1 MNKADKASNRTMR
14 RLSVNK
20 SVSVNISDNLI
31 ARQISAQTTFEVP
44 SYNNRITLMA
54 LNLDVGFCDRSQ
66 DEKNINGRHF
76 VFHNQHTCSRVLD
89 VDTKPLTES
98 DLKDNKNRLSE
109 FDPLLRWG
117 ARVMHW

>member
-54 LNLDVGFCDRSQ
+54 LNLDVGYC
-66 DEKNINGRHF
+66 EK
-76 VFHNQHTCSRVLD
+76 T
-89 VDTKPLTES
+89 
-98 DLKDNKNRLSE
+98 DLKMKKI
-109 FDPLLRWG
+109 
-117 ARVMHW
+117 